1 MCGNILQISGLRST
15 WTPSDDHFNY
25 YLKIV
30 IENSEG
36 KRWRHKINLWNYGI
50 YWQIQKEQD
59 EKCPLV
65 KNQPIESF

>member
-50 YWQIQKEQD
+50 
-59 EKCPLV
+59 
-65 KNQPIESF
+65 

>member
-30 IENSEG
+30 KGRDDVTKLICEIMGFIG
-36 KRWRHKINLWNYGI
+36 KSRKN
-50 YWQIQKEQD
+50 D